1 MTAEVETTTT
11 TVPRL
16 IGKGSH
22 MAKPLITDAQL
33 TLGVI
38 RLVATSEVTAGVIMD
53 QHPRPGRHVAP
64 GTPVD
69 LTVASGQFRE
79 DRP

>member
-1 MTAEVETTTT
+1 MTAEVETTTR
-11 TVPRL
+11 VPRL

-22 MAKPLITDAQL
+22 VAKPLITGVQL

-38 RLVATSEVTAGVIMD
+38 RLVATSEVPAGVIMD
-53 QHPRPGRHVAP
+53 QHPRPGRRVAP